1 MISPQNA
8 RRNFVDLSLLKKRKG
23 KKQKRQLD
31 PIMLN
36 VPSGPVGS
44 GIRSRKQS
52 MPQPITGSNSPGMS
66 ANKFSIKKRSVN
78 ALSSSRHDT
87 NAMNSTHM
95 TVSDVSASNRHF
107 QGGRNDSIFRATNS
121 SYL

>member
-8 RRNFVDLSLLKKRKG
+8 RRNFADLTLLKKRKG

-36 VPSGPVGS
+36 VPSGPVGNS
-44 GIRSRKQS
+44 IRSRKQS
-52 MPQPITGSNSPGMS
+52 MPQPLTVKNGQGMS

-87 NAMNSTHM
+87 NAMNSTRM

-107 QGGRNDSIFRATNS
+107 
-121 SYL
+121 